1 MAVVWS
7 RTTLECLK
15 GNQGL
20 SLHSQL
26 MVLSHPK
33 YTGSDKHDDEFR
45 EALDTAHGF
54 LELLQHE
61 AEDGQRQA
69 DNLINDLVTV
79 SDPAHGHVES

>member
-1 MAVVWS
+1 
-7 RTTLECLK
+7 
-15 GNQGL
+15 
-20 SLHSQL
+20 

-33 YTGSDKHDDEFR
+33 YTDSDKHDDEFR

-69 DNLINDLVTV
+69 DRLINDLVTV
-79 SDPAHGHVES
+79 SDPIHGNVES